1 MQYAVPG
8 VSNLHLGASKSSIRR
23 FCDVHGIGRKR
34 VDNYNLELEV
44 AKAVTEGSRN
54 LNPVPYSAE
63 YMGHKLHID
72 QNEKMVMFGVTH
84 VVAVDGYSRKI
95 VGHSTMPVKNNLTIY
110 QNVYRNAVI
119 EYGIWDQVRVDHGK
133 EFYLTLFVQENLAHL
148 RNNTERQPYMQT
160 ASTNNHI
167 VERMW
172 PEVNNR
178 VNYPLKAALIHL
190 GDQEELDMQDSLTQ
204 YCVSMLTCQVAEIG
218 LDRFVQSWNAHSIS
232 GYGVPN
238 HLALGGC
245 PKKVS
250 SLLLP
255 NAVDAA
261 DCYDRIL
268 GSSLTRVSSFGRN
281 PFESLEDQEASQREF
296 SLNYPNIYSANVAV
310 FPLDSGDFCSLDLTD
325 HGHYEVHGSA
335 LQADAFSPSVSQ
347 RSFAF
352 TQRPSS
358 SPMVNFAVP
367 SRRGSLYWSPNSR
380 KVHAV
385 ERAAFTDWQRSRTQ
399 RVKRVTREGLYC
411 MSTDWQFPPY
421 KHPFCHI

>member
-1 MQYAVPG
+1 MASALLPYPNTIESMIKNGCSDEQISSFLNVECELPK
-8 VSNLHLGASKSSIRR
+8 GASKSSIRR

-44 AKAVTEGSRN
+44 AKAVTEIGPTYGRKMMKGYLTTKGVNASEGRVGSVLRTTNLPYHMARYHGSRN
-54 LNPVPYSAE
+54 INPVTYTAE
-63 YMGHKLHID
+63 YMGRKLHID

-84 VVAVDGYSRKI
+84 VVAVDGNSRKI

-178 VNYPLKAALIHL
+178 VNYPLKGALIHL
-190 GDQEELDMQDSLTQ
+190 VDQEELDMQDSLMQ

-238 HLALGGC
+238 HL
-245 PKKVS
+245 
-250 SLLLP
+250 
-255 NAVDAA
+255 
-261 DCYDRIL
+261 R
-268 GSSLTRVSSFGRN
+268 RV
-281 PFESLEDQEASQREF
+281 
-296 SLNYPNIYSANVAV
+296 
-310 FPLDSGDFCSLDLTD
+310 
-325 HGHYEVHGSA
+325 
-335 LQADAFSPSVSQ
+335 
-347 RSFAF
+347 
-352 TQRPSS
+352 
-358 SPMVNFAVP
+358 
-367 SRRGSLYWSPNSR
+367 
-380 KVHAV
+380 
-385 ERAAFTDWQRSRTQ
+385 
-399 RVKRVTREGLYC
+399 
-411 MSTDWQFPPY
+411 
-421 KHPFCHI
+421 

>member
-1 MQYAVPG
+1 MMKGYLTTKG
-8 VSNLHLGASKSSIRR
+8 VNASEGRVGSVLRTTNLPYHM
-23 FCDVHGIGRKR
+23 GR
-34 VDNYNLELEV
+34 YH
-44 AKAVTEGSRN
+44 GSRN

-148 RNNTERQPYMQT
+148 RNNTERQPYMRT

-190 GDQEELDMQDSLTQ
+190 GDQEELDMQDSLIQ

-232 GYGVPN
+232 GYGVTN

-296 SLNYPNIYSANVAV
+296 SLNYPNICVLFENTINFQPDQFQHAIKKRIDIV
-310 FPLDSGDFCSLDLTD
+310 
-325 HGHYEVHGSA
+325 
-335 LQADAFSPSVSQ
+335 
-347 RSFAF
+347 RS
-352 TQRPSS
+352 
-358 SPMVNFAVP
+358 
-367 SRRGSLYWSPNSR
+367 
-380 KVHAV
+380 
-385 ERAAFTDWQRSRTQ
+385 
-399 RVKRVTREGLYC
+399 
-411 MSTDWQFPPY
+411 
-421 KHPFCHI
+421 HI